1 MLNQKVLLVLLIIS
15 LVAVLGMVV
24 WRAIYATKNKG
35 NEKALSVLA
44 KAQAV
49 SSYTLWWWLICW
61 MGFSTFIFKTG
72 TVFTMSNIGTFI
84 VILIGMQ
91 AVVELF
97 AAYYYTKCVKQD

>member
-15 LVAVLGMVV
+15 LVAVFGMVI
-24 WRAIYATKNKG
+24 WRAIYVTKNKG
-35 NEKALSVLA
+35 DEKALNILA
-44 KAQAV
+44 KAKAA

-61 MGFSTFIFKTG
+61 GGLSTFLFKAD
-72 TVFTMSNIGTFI
+72 TVFTMNNIGTFI

-91 AVVELF
+91 SIVELC